1 MEGIALTIVALVVVL
16 VILLALYWAYDKCKL
31 DKFLDPKYQKC
42 GKQSGFVGSMAE
54 RPHLAPCAFSTAN
67 GRQLN
72 RCNYV

>member
-1 MEGIALTIVALVVVL
+1 MEGIAVSIVALVVVM

-31 DKFLDPKYQKC
+31 DKLLGPKYQKC

-54 RPHLAPCAFSTAN
+54 RPHLAPCSFPTAN
-67 GRQLN
+67 GWQLN